1 MISSMTGY
9 GRGET
14 NGKGTIVTVEIRSVN
29 SRFLEV
35 NSRFPR
41 TLVLR
46 ENDIKECVRQKLN
59 RGKINVNI
67 TIEHA
72 ADGEVPVSIDKPA
85 AKAYY
90 KLLNDLRKTVKMKE
104 KVSLDH
110 LLKFSDILKTS
121 DVEDAGEQE
130 WKLVIGAL
138 GGALDELNEM
148 RTNEGAELKK
158 DFLKRLQLMEEKVNG
173 IESISQTRI
182 PEERQRLTEK
192 VRQIIEEEKID
203 PARLELEIIL
213 LADKLDVTE
222 ECVRFRSHIK
232 FFIEALDAADSAGR
246 KLNFLIQEMNREINT
261 IGSKSSDTSISHI
274 VVAVKEELERIREQ
288 LQNIE

>member
-9 GRGET
+9 GRGEASNKEIT
-14 NGKGTIVTVEIRSVN
+14 AIVEIRSVN

-35 NSRFPR
+35 NSRLPR

-46 ENDIKECVRQKLN
+46 ENDIKELVRQKLS

-67 TIEHA
+67 SIEHA
-72 ADGEVPVSIDKPA
+72 SNGDVPIKIDKSA

-90 KLLNDLRKTVKMKE
+90 KLLNELRKTVKMKE

-110 LLKFSDILKTS
+110 LLKFSDIIKAE

-130 WKLVIGAL
+130 WKFVIGAL
-138 GGALDELNEM
+138 GNALDELNLM
-148 RTNEGAELKK
+148 RMNEGAELQK
-158 DFLKRLQLMEEKVNG
+158 DFLKRLFLMEDKVNE
-173 IESISQTRI
+173 IEKLSRARI
-182 PEERQRLTEK
+182 PEERQKLIER
-192 VRQIIEEEKID
+192 VRQIIDEGKID
-203 PARLELEIIL
+203 PTRLELEIVL
-213 LADKLDVTE
+213 LADKMDVTE

-232 FFIEALDAADSAGR
+232 FFIDALDAADSAGR
-246 KLNFLIQEMNREINT
+246 KLNFLVQEMNREINT
-261 IGSKSSDTSISHI
+261 IGSKSSDTAISHT
-274 VVAVKEELERIREQ
+274 VVEMKEELERIREQ